1 MKDTL
6 DRDIS
11 MVDLKSQYKRLKPEI
26 DRAIANVI
34 NQSSFIKGKALKDFE
49 QELAQYLNVKHAIGV
64 GNGTDALQIALMSL
78 DLSPGDEVIVPAF
91 TYVATAEV
99 IGLLGLKPVM
109 VDVDL
114 NNFNIS
120 IHNLEKVITHK
131 TRAIVPVHLYGQ
143 SAPMDDII
151 DFAKKYDLYVIEDNA
166 QSIGGSYFSKT
177 NQTFKTGTMGHIGC
191 TSFFPSKNLGCFGDG
206 GAVFTNNDSLADKIR
221 MIANHG
227 QSKKYIHD
235 RIGVNSRLDSIQ
247 AAILRVKLKE
257 LDEFS
262 SRRQKVALV
271 YDEELSNT
279 DGIMI
284 PNKEKYTNHV
294 YHQYTMKIIESKRDK
309 LKSYLSDFNIPSM
322 VYYPIPLYKQ
332 KAFSSFYDGS
342 GLTNTEVLCNQVLSL
357 PIHTEMESET
367 QNFIISKVKDFFRN
381 E

>member
-1 MKDTL
+1 MKETL
-6 DRDIS
+6 LENIS

-99 IGLLGLKPVM
+99 IGLLGLKPIM

-114 NNFNIS
+114 SNFN
-120 IHNLEKVITHK
+120 LLLQDLDKVITPK
-131 TRAIVPVHLYGQ
+131 TKAIVPVHLYGQ
-143 SAPMDDII
+143 SAPMDEII
-151 DFAKKYDLYVIEDNA
+151 DFAKKYDLYIIEDNA

-177 NQTFKTGTMGHIGC
+177 NQIFKTGTIGHIGC

-206 GAVFTNNDSLADKIR
+206 GAIFTNDDELAQNIR

-227 QSKKYIHD
+227 QSQKYVHD
-235 RIGVNSRLDSIQ
+235 RIGINSRLDTIQ
-247 AAILRVKLKE
+247 AAILRVKLNE
-257 LDEFS
+257 LDDFS
-262 SRRQKVALV
+262 LRRQKVALV
-271 YDEELSNT
+271 YDEELSDI
-279 DGIMI
+279 DGII
-284 PNKEKYTNHV
+284 VPHKEKYSNHV
-294 YHQYTMKIIESKRDK
+294 YHQYTLKIKKSKRDQ
-309 LKSYLSDFNIPSM
+309 LKSYLSDYNIPSM
-322 VYYPIPLYKQ
+322 IYYPIPLYKQ
-332 KAFSSFYDGS
+332 NAFSSFYDGS

-357 PIHTEMESET
+357 PIHTEMKSET
-367 QNFIISKVKDFFRN
+367 QNFIINKLKDFFRN

>member
-49 QELAQYLNVKHAIGV
+49 QELAQYLNVKHVIGV

-99 IGLLGLKPVM
+99 IGLLGLRPIL

-114 NNFNIS
+114 NNFNIQ
-120 IHNLEKVITHK
+120 IQDLDKVITSRTK
-131 TRAIVPVHLYGQ
+131 AIVPVHLYGQ
-143 SAPMDDII
+143 SAQMDEIV
-151 DFAKKYDLYVIEDNA
+151 DFAKTYDLYIIEDNA
-166 QSIGGSYFSKT
+166 QSIGGNFFSRDSL
-177 NQTFKTGTMGHIGC
+177 NYKTGTIGHIGC

-206 GAVFTNNDSLADKIR
+206 GAIFTNDDELAQNIR

-227 QSKKYIHD
+227 QSQKYVHD
-235 RIGVNSRLDSIQ
+235 RIGINSRLDTIQ
-247 AAILRVKLKE
+247 AAILRVKLNE
-257 LDEFS
+257 LDDFS
-262 SRRQKVALV
+262 LRRQKVALV
-271 YDEELSNT
+271 YDEELSDI
-279 DGIMI
+279 DGII
-284 PNKEKYTNHV
+284 VPHKEKYSNHV
-294 YHQYTMKIIESKRDK
+294 YHQYTLKIKESKRDQLK
-309 LKSYLSDFNIPSM
+309 LYLSDFNIPSM
-322 VYYPIPLYKQ
+322 IYYPIPLYKQ
-332 KAFSSFYDGS
+332 NAFSSFYDGP

-357 PIHTEMESET
+357 PIHTEMKSET
-367 QNFIISKVKDFFRN
+367 QNFIINKLKDFFRN

>member
-257 LDEFS
+257 LDDFS

>member
-1 MKDTL
+1 MKETL
-6 DRDIS
+6 FDNIS
-11 MVDLKSQYKRLKPEI
+11 MVDLKSQYIRLKPKI
-26 DRAIANVI
+26 DTAIADVI
-34 NQSSFIKGKALKDFE
+34 EQSNFIKGQALSSFE
-49 QELAQYLNVKHAIGV
+49 QDLANYLNVKHVIGV

-78 DLSPGDEVIVPAF
+78 DLNQGDEVIVPAF

-120 IHNLEKVITHK
+120 IHNLEKVITPK

-206 GAVFTNNDSLADKIR
+206 GAVFTNNDSLADKMR

-247 AAILRVKLKE
+247 AAILRVKLNE
-257 LDEFS
+257 LDDFS
-262 SRRQKVALV
+262 LRRQKVAV
-271 YDEELSNT
+271 IYDKELSSVE
-279 DGIMI
+279 DIQI
-284 PNKEKYTNHV
+284 PHKEKYTNHV
-294 YHQYTMKIIESKRDK
+294 YHQYTMKVPELKRDR
-309 LKSYLSDFNIPSM
+309 LKSYLIDFNIPSM

-332 KAFSSFYDGS
+332 KAFSSFYNGR
-342 GLTNTEVLCNQVLSL
+342 GLINTEVLCNQVLSL

>member
-1 MKDTL
+1 MKETL
-6 DRDIS
+6 LENIS

-99 IGLLGLKPVM
+99 IGLLGLKPIM

-114 NNFNIS
+114 SNFN
-120 IHNLEKVITHK
+120 LLLQDLDKVITPK
-131 TRAIVPVHLYGQ
+131 TKAIVPVHLYGQ
-143 SAPMDDII
+143 SAPMDEII
-151 DFAKKYDLYVIEDNA
+151 DFAKKYDLYIIEDNA

-177 NQTFKTGTMGHIGC
+177 NQIFKTGTIGHIGC

-206 GAVFTNNDSLADKIR
+206 GAIFTNDDELAQNIR

-227 QSKKYIHD
+227 QSQKYVHD
-235 RIGVNSRLDSIQ
+235 RIGINSRLDTIQ
-247 AAILRVKLKE
+247 AAILRVKLNE
-257 LDEFS
+257 LDDFS
-262 SRRQKVALV
+262 LRRQKVALV
-271 YDEELSNT
+271 YDEELSDI
-279 DGIMI
+279 DGII
-284 PNKEKYTNHV
+284 VPHKEKYSNHV
-294 YHQYTMKIIESKRDK
+294 YHQYTLKIKESKRDQLK
-309 LKSYLSDFNIPSM
+309 LYLSDFNIPSM
-322 VYYPIPLYKQ
+322 IYYPIPLYKQ
-332 KAFSSFYDGS
+332 NAFSWFYDGP

-357 PIHTEMESET
+357 PIHTEMKSET
-367 QNFIISKVKDFFRN
+367 QNFIINKLKDFFRN